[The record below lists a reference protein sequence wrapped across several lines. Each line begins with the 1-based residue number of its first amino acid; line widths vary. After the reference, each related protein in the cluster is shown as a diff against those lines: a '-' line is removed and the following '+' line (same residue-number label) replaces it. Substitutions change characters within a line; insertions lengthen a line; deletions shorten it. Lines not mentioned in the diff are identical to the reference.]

1 MPDTPT
7 PGHVARAAFW
17 RFLAPED
24 GDARVALESFDP
36 RSPAAWEAAAQ
47 AVRADRPVFRYALG
61 AHCTWARDQDVW
73 TVEARRWT
81 EHAIGPAFAE
91 YGLRRPGD
99 LLATWAYEADLTVLE
114 EPTP

>member
-24 GDARVALESFDP
+24 GDARVALESFDA

-47 AVRADRPVFRYALG
+47 AVQSDVRRYVRAVIR
-61 AHCTWARDQDVW
+61 HW
-73 TVEARRWT
+73 
-81 EHAIGPAFAE
+81 HACGPGDGFAE
-91 YGLRRPGD
+91 HMHALE
-99 LLATWAYEADLTVLE
+99 TWLEAQPPQED
-114 EPTP
+114 TPHA